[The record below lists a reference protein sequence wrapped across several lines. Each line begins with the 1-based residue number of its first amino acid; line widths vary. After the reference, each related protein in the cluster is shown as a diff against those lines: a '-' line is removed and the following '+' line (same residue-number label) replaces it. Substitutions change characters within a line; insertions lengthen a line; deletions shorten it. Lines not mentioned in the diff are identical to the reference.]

1 MASTPAAASSS
12 GSGTVSISS
21 TAVATDSASLTAAT
35 TSTTSKRLDES
46 LWWESFVV
54 LLEELDSAP
63 TLSDLDEN
71 MVNKFKRNHA
81 WFLDSVSRFKP
92 PNELSRRA
100 LDSNEISLGLHS
112 LVIEPK
118 LKEAAL
124 RASKVL
130 CLDEVQTYILVSRSV
145 EHDRSIARVEGKDFL
160 QWVLLQYF
168 FERQCLLKCIRLSVS
183 SMSQSSGAIK
193 GQALQLIHDRL
204 EIKMLS
210 VLKDLLSSGPFEK
223 FLQDVELV
231 GLWVDETIIEDN
243 LILDFLFLAYYD
255 NFCVCNAVQWMSLC
269 SLFKDILGG
278 AYNIENLA
286 VSVESRAS
294 FSHAK
299 AQLLLI
305 LIETL
310 DLENLLRMVHDEV
323 SISEGGF
330 IFSMQDV
337 QEMDF
342 LVSTFSGFGTF
353 EAGPLFLAWAVFIC
367 LLSSLPDIK
376 NESILVEIDHADY
389 ARQAFEVGTCNYL
402 LEVLRSDCL
411 RDSDG
416 PVSGFLNILRTF
428 VSAFIASYE
437 LNHQESLS
445 IQFWDR
451 DSFVDG
457 PIRSLLYMLE
467 SEYPYHIIELLHLL
481 SALCNGSWSA
491 ECVYN
496 FLEKMNGMASL
507 FESPCGSPLMD
518 VYDLVYAH
526 QRIPVPGVEGL
537 FISPGTCGQIL
548 KVIDVNIALVR
559 WECAHSGV
567 YLLVLRLAQMSHSN
581 GHDEV
586 NLILNLLHRLVSS
599 NAALCFNLMHLD
611 ESLYTKAARN
621 NGLIEQNLIDV
632 VRVISSLTVHFIE
645 DGGHASNIAVC
656 LNILAQIAP
665 SHVIDMV
672 LSSNIVGTTY
682 VVSPSDAWLLSGGLS
697 EMLLVGHAEESGCFL
712 LTTSVLDLT
721 VQLIEKGTGDTVV
734 CALAVFS
741 LRYFFVSQMHMM
753 YKLKYGQWKV
763 LDVVRSCVKGARGCH
778 KLGSMIRDI
787 LNLDSSILNSLCQL
801 LYVSE
806 QAMEK
811 SSRTH
816 WYGLKE
822 TEDLQEVAC
831 SALDIFYYLL
841 ADLLK
846 GNFLASPPF
855 VQVLL
860 PSSNKTVSVFSA
872 TLSLMSLFSNPAVQ
886 VAATKVLSMLCVI
899 ASRLQPYS
907 LENITLADA
916 VQIGDLTA
924 TICRILDEEPC
935 KRKDF
940 LISILDFLV
949 SAACFQPSLLV
960 SIISSHVAEESL
972 GVNAGHVNNK
982 LDQALLVNQI
992 NSGRRSAIDSVLK
1005 YVNRSEL
1012 LINSDPRILMS
1023 TLNFLKSL
1031 WDGGVPYMDTL
1042 DKVRKSARF
1051 WEHLSSVLAKRL
1063 NFDYP
1068 LKDLSVDDIQHATYR
1083 YRCQG
1088 IVLEIM
1094 ARELFLQE
1102 KEYKNEIYGTHD
1114 SNNSSKGL
1122 AKNRLIFEASQSLIK
1137 LLQNDILSNWNEGS
1151 IIYNLMNSYSSGG
1164 YDTRIVS
1171 RAKMAACILIVHLM
1185 LTLSDGSAECLSVPL
1200 IGRIHLIQDKLR
1212 QNPSFS
1218 ALLEQYS
1225 DGKKV
1230 SSLVLH
1236 DLYYHLQGE
1245 LEGRL
1250 IAPGHFLELSAFL
1263 LNFENFQC
1271 KESTNEKDL
1280 WSTDVMMYDISN
1292 IRAELGIDLW
1302 DKSEWKTAKEIGERM
1317 LSYMHASNLMLSL
1330 AGTKN
1335 FALKALISIM
1345 SLHHEKVLKSK
1356 STITSH
1362 GISDAFIERSIIHI
1376 CRCIQSTEDSLVP
1389 LLNPSEK
1396 LLELFTTQAEMLLVL
1411 SRILFMQHSLR
1422 NNKKQLFSVSI
1433 ILIRTSGS
1441 CFKSLAMDMLSTKLN
1456 KAVKFFL
1463 MVLLMSM
1470 EFNNPGESINDDS
1483 GLDNNQL
1490 AETSL
1495 AIVGLLP
1502 VLCKY
1507 VERIECFDLSVASM
1521 DLMLRSFL
1529 MPDIWLPILQE
1540 NLPLKHLIQIT
1551 RQRFSLSSV
1560 TIALNFLLTLAQTKG
1575 GAEMLHSV
1583 NLFPSL
1589 KVLFKHLVDE
1599 TKPNP
1604 DVGCFSANYG
1614 KNNMHAHLLCFTFA
1628 IISSVC
1634 HSLRDDSSF
1643 IDIFGS
1649 AIHNFFA
1656 DKANMISLCFTTPNF
1671 PSDVQS
1677 YKIIRKQD
1685 PQTSL
1690 ASLRLSEHA
1699 LLLICLLARHRNYR
1713 RKGMK
1718 EIDFEVRQKSIHF
1731 LAFISKEIQHVEDLS
1746 NSMIPLFCLPTLK
1759 EEHELNEKPSFIGS
1773 KHGWFVVSA
1782 LAVSSKNKA
1791 TSSLSTGLPL
1801 VTKDYVNGCA
1811 QAMPTYFSDVVAIQI
1826 YRITFLLLTYLC
1838 MQAKA
1843 AAERAEE
1850 VGYIDLAR
1858 FPDLP
1863 MPEILHGLQDQAIAV
1878 VVDVC
1883 EAKCSAM
1890 PVETE
1895 GVCLLMLQILEK
1907 SLYLEF
1913 CVTQSCGIRP
1923 VLGRIEDVSKEI
1935 KSLIQVVKQ
1944 HKNLKPSLA
1953 SLRQILTLVYPGLM
1967 QTSSLL

>member
-1 MASTPAAASSS
+1 
-12 GSGTVSISS
+12 
-21 TAVATDSASLTAAT
+21 
-35 TSTTSKRLDES
+35 
-46 LWWESFVV
+46 
-54 LLEELDSAP
+54 
-63 TLSDLDEN
+63 
-71 MVNKFKRNHA
+71 
-81 WFLDSVSRFKP
+81 
-92 PNELSRRA
+92 
-100 LDSNEISLGLHS
+100 
-112 LVIEPK
+112 
-118 LKEAAL
+118 
-124 RASKVL
+124 
-130 CLDEVQTYILVSRSV
+130 
-145 EHDRSIARVEGKDFL
+145 
-160 QWVLLQYF
+160 
-168 FERQCLLKCIRLSVS
+168 
-183 SMSQSSGAIK
+183 MSQSSGAIK
-193 GQALQLIHDRL
+193 GQALQLIHDGL

-243 LILDFLFLAYYD
+243 LVLDFLFLAYYD

-299 AQLLLI
+299 AQLLFI

-342 LVSTFSGFGTF
+342 LVSTFSGLGTF

-367 LLSSLPDIK
+367 LLSSLPDLK
-376 NESILVEIDHADY
+376 NESILMEIDHADY

-437 LNHQESLS
+437 LNHQPEENILRLILEILREIFKGEESLS

-467 SEYPYHIIELLHLL
+467 TEYPYHIIELLHLL
-481 SALCNGSWSA
+481 SALCNGSWSS

-518 VYDLVYAH
+518 VYDFVYAH

-537 FISPGTCGQIL
+537 FISPGTRGQIL

-567 YLLVLRLAQMSHSN
+567 YLLVLRVAQMSHSN

-586 NLILNLLHRLVSS
+586 NLILSLLHRLVSS
-599 NAALCFNLMHLD
+599 NAALCFNLLHLD

-621 NGLIEQNLIDV
+621 NGLIEQNLCIDV
-632 VRVISSLTVHFIE
+632 VRFISSLTVHFIE
-645 DGGHASNIAVC
+645 DGGHGSNIAIC
-656 LNILAQIAP
+656 LNILAQMLQCAP

-672 LSSNIVGTTY
+672 LSSNIFGTTY

-697 EMLLVGHAEESGCFL
+697 EMLLVGHSEESGCFL
-712 LTTSVLDLT
+712 LTASVLDLT
-721 VQLIEKGTGDTVV
+721 VHLIEKGTGDTVV

-741 LRYFFVSQMHMM
+741 LRYFFVSHMHMM

-763 LDVVRSCVKGARGCH
+763 ILKVLDVVRSCIKGARGCH

-787 LNLDSSILNSLCQL
+787 LNLDSFILNSLCQL

-846 GNFLASPPF
+846 GTFIASPPF
-855 VQVLL
+855 VQIIL
-860 PSSNKTVSVFSA
+860 PSSSKTVSVFGA

-907 LENITLADA
+907 LENVTLADA
-916 VQIGDLTA
+916 VQISDLTA

-935 KRKDF
+935 KRKDL
-940 LISILDFLV
+940 LISLLDFLV

-982 LDQALLVNQI
+982 LAQALLVNQI

-1012 LINSDPRILMS
+1012 LFNSDPRILMS

-1051 WEHLSSVLAKRL
+1051 WEHLSSVLAQRL
-1063 NFDYP
+1063 NFDHP
-1068 LKDLSVDDIQHATYR
+1068 LNDLSVADIQHATYR

-1094 ARELFLQE
+1094 ARELFSQE

-1114 SNNSSKGL
+1114 SNNSSKGH
-1122 AKNRLIFEASQSLIK
+1122 AKNRLIFEASQSLI
-1137 LLQNDILSNWNEGS
+1137 NDILSNWNEGS
-1151 IIYNLMNSYSSGG
+1151 IMDNLMKSYSLGG

-1171 RAKMAACILIVHLM
+1171 HAKMAACILIVRLM

-1200 IGRIHLIQDKLR
+1200 IGRIRLIQDKLR

-1218 ALLEQYS
+1218 ALLEQYSFQGYS

-1245 LEGRL
+1245 LEGRF
-1250 IAPGHFLELSAFL
+1250 IAPGHFQELSAFL

-1317 LSYMHASNLMLSL
+1317 LSYMHTSNLMLSL
-1330 AGTKN
+1330 ADTKN

-1345 SLHHEKVLKSK
+1345 SFHHEKVLKSK

-1362 GISDAFIERSIIHI
+1362 GISDAFIERSIINI

-1396 LLELFTTQAEMLLVL
+1396 LLELLTAQAEMLLVL

-1433 ILIRTSGS
+1433 SLIRTSGS
-1441 CFKSLAMDMLSTKLN
+1441 CFKSLAMGRLSTKLN

-1470 EFNNPGESINDDS
+1470 EFNNPGESTNDDS

-1507 VERIECFDLSVASM
+1507 VERIECFDQSVASM

-1551 RQRFSLSSV
+1551 RQRISLSSV
-1560 TIALNFLLTLAQTKG
+1560 TIALNFLLTLAQPKG

-1589 KVLFKHLVDE
+1589 QILFKHLVDE
-1599 TKPNP
+1599 TKPNA
-1604 DVGCFSANYG
+1604 DVGCFSTNYG

-1656 DKANMISLCFTTPNF
+1656 DKDNMISLCFTTPNF

-1677 YKIIRKQD
+1677 YKTIRNQD

-1690 ASLRLSEHA
+1690 ASLKLSEHA
-1699 LLLICLLARHRNYR
+1699 LLLICLLTRHRNYR

-1718 EIDFEVRQKSIHF
+1718 EIEFEVRQKSIHF
-1731 LAFISKEIQHVEDLS
+1731 LAFISKETQHVGDLS
-1746 NSMIPLFCLPTLK
+1746 NRMIPLFCLPTLK

-1811 QAMPTYFSDVVAIQI
+1811 QAKPTYFSDVVAIQI

-1850 VGYIDLAR
+1850 VGYIDLER

-1883 EAKCSAM
+1883 EAKSSAI

-1923 VLGRIEDVSKEI
+1923 VLGRIEDVSKEL

-1944 HKNLKPSLA
+1944 HKNLKSSLA

-1967 QTSSLL
+1967 QTSNLL